1 MDVVVQAVH
10 AGGPIDATSL
20 PPLGTVDT
28 QSSENSAT
36 TGEGASENR
45 GLLTSGLSAAVPKG
59 TSKFVSETI
68 RG

>member
-1 MDVVVQAVH
+1 MDVVMQAVH
-10 AGGPIDATSL
+10 ADGPIDVTNQS
-20 PPLGTVDT
+20 PHGTVDA
-28 QSSENSAT
+28 QSSENSTT